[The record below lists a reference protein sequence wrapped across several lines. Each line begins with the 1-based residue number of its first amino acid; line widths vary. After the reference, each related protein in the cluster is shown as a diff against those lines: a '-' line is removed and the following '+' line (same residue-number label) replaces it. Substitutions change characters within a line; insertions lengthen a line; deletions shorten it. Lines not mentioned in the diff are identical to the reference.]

1 MAAETFYCEKCGK
14 MMNEN
19 QFYTYKDG
27 RKTELCKKCLTMH
40 IDNFNPDTFL
50 WLLEKMDVPYIP
62 AEWNTLRDRAYA
74 KDPNKM
80 NGMSVFGKYL
90 SKMKLKQWKQY
101 GWADTEKLQALE
113 EEKKKTI
120 ILHNEQNKQELEDL
134 KEKYENGEISEAEYK
149 TMTSVP
155 LQAAA
160 QIPGILAGSIG
171 ANNPFYEK
179 SYMSQDELP
188 DPTEDLT
195 EDDKIYLAMKWG
207 RTYTPREWIELEQS
221 YEEMMDSFDIQDADT
236 INTLMFI
243 CKTKLKMNQ
252 ALDSADIE
260 GFQKLSK
267 VYNEL
272 RKSAKFTAAQNKEE
286 KKDFVDCVGNL
297 VAYCEKEGGAIPKYE
312 LKTDLDIVD
321 TVINDLKR
329 YTKDLIYEDKALAT
343 QIENYLKKREI
354 SEEQK
359 RDRKEAKAQGL
370 ENIELKDEDYQEY
383 YDAMQEEKE
392 IDNNILQGDDE

>member
-1 MAAETFYCEKCGK
+1 MSEYYCEKCGK
-14 MMNEN
+14 TMNEN
-19 QFYTYKDG
+19 QFYTYKNQE
-27 RKTELCKKCLTMH
+27 KVELCKKCLTMH
-40 IDNFNPDTFL
+40 IDNFDPNTFL

-62 AEWNTLRDRAYA
+62 SEWNTLRDRAYA

-90 SKMKLKQWKQY
+90 SKMKLKQWKEY
-101 GWADTEKLQALE
+101 GWADTERLQALE
-113 EEKKKTI
+113 EEKRKTLI
-120 ILHNEQNKQELEDL
+120 IHTEQAKEDL

-155 LQAAA
+155 LQAAT
-160 QIPGILAGSIG
+160 QVPGVLIGSIG
-171 ANNPFYEK
+171 ANNPFHEMG
-179 SYMSQDELP
+179 YMSQDELP
-188 DPTEDLT
+188 DPSEDLT
-195 EDDKIYLAMKWG
+195 EDDKVYLAMKWG
-207 RTYTPREWIELEQS
+207 RVYTPREWIELEQG
-221 YEEMMDSFDIQDADT
+221 YEEMMNSFDIQDADT
-236 INTLMFI
+236 KNTLLFI

-267 VYNEL
+267 VYNDL
-272 RKSAKFTAAQNKEE
+272 RKSAKLTAAQNKEE

-312 LKTDLDIVD
+312 LKTDLDIID
-321 TVINDLKR
+321 TVINDLKQ
-329 YTKDLIYEDKALAT
+329 YTRDLIYEDKALAS

-359 RDRKEAKAQGL
+359 RDKKEAKALGL
-370 ENIELKDEDYQEY
+370 EKLELKDQDYQDY
-383 YDAMQEEKE
+383 YDAIEDDKE
-392 IDNNILQGDDE
+392 IDKDTLEGDDE

>member
-1 MAAETFYCEKCGK
+1 MAEYYCEKCGRT
-14 MMNEN
+14 MNEN

-40 IDNFNPDTFL
+40 VDNFNPDTFL
-50 WLLEKMDVPYIP
+50 WLLEKMDVPYVP
-62 AEWNTLRDRAYA
+62 NEWNVLRDRAYE

-90 SKMKLKQWKQY
+90 SKMKLKQWKDY
-101 GWADTEKLQALE
+101 GWEDSEKLQALE
-113 EEKKKTI
+113 EEKKKALI
-120 ILHNEQNKQELEDL
+120 IHNEQNKESW

-155 LQAAA
+155 LQAAS
-160 QIPGILAGSIG
+160 QVPGVLVGSIG
-171 ANNPFYEK
+171 SNNPFNEVNFI
-179 SYMSQDELP
+179 SQEELP
-188 DPTEDLT
+188 DPTEELT
-195 EDDKIYLAMKWG
+195 DDDKVYLAMKWG
-207 RTYTPREWIELEQS
+207 RMYTPREWIELEQS
-221 YEEMMDSFDIQDADT
+221 YDEMMNSFDIQDADT

-243 CKTKLKMNQ
+243 CKIKLKMNQ

-267 VYNEL
+267 VYNDL

-329 YTKDLIYEDKALAT
+329 YTKDLIYEDKALAS

-359 RDRKEAKAQGL
+359 KDRKEAKALGFDNVQ
-370 ENIELKDEDYQEY
+370 LKDEDYQNY
-383 YDAMQEEKE
+383 YENIEEEKNK
-392 IDNNILQGDDE
+392 DKNTLNGDDLE

>member
-1 MAAETFYCEKCGK
+1 MAEYYCEKCGRT
-14 MMNEN
+14 MNEN

-40 IDNFNPDTFL
+40 VDNFNPDTFL
-50 WLLEKMDVPYIP
+50 WLLEKMDVPYVP
-62 AEWNTLRDRAYA
+62 NEWNVLRDRAYE

-90 SKMKLKQWKQY
+90 SKMKLKQWKDY
-101 GWADTEKLQALE
+101 GWEDSEKLQALE
-113 EEKKKTI
+113 EEKKKALI
-120 ILHNEQNKQELEDL
+120 IHNEQNKESW

-155 LQAAA
+155 LQAAS
-160 QIPGILAGSIG
+160 QVPGVLIGSIG
-171 ANNPFYEK
+171 SNNPFNEVNFI
-179 SYMSQDELP
+179 SQEELP
-188 DPTEDLT
+188 DPTEELT
-195 EDDKIYLAMKWG
+195 DDDKVYLAMKWG
-207 RTYTPREWIELEQS
+207 RMYTPREWIELEQS
-221 YEEMMDSFDIQDADT
+221 YDEMMNSFDIQDADT

-267 VYNEL
+267 VYNDL

-329 YTKDLIYEDKALAT
+329 YTKDLIYEDKALAS

-359 RDRKEAKAQGL
+359 RDRKEAKALGFDNVQ
-370 ENIELKDEDYQEY
+370 LKDEDYQNY
-383 YDAMQEEKE
+383 YESIEEEKNK
-392 IDNNILQGDDE
+392 DKNILNGDDLE

>member
-1 MAAETFYCEKCGK
+1 MAEYYCEKCGRT
-14 MMNEN
+14 MNEN

-40 IDNFNPDTFL
+40 VDNFNPDTFL
-50 WLLEKMDVPYIP
+50 WLLEKMDVPYVP
-62 AEWNTLRDRAYA
+62 NEWNVLRDRAYG

-90 SKMKLKQWKQY
+90 SKMKLKQWKDY
-101 GWADTEKLQALE
+101 GWEDSEKLQALE
-113 EEKKKTI
+113 EEKKKALI
-120 ILHNEQNKQELEDL
+120 IHNEQNKESW

-155 LQAAA
+155 LQAAS
-160 QIPGILAGSIG
+160 QVPGVLVGSIG
-171 ANNPFYEK
+171 SNNPFNEVNFI
-179 SYMSQDELP
+179 SQEELP
-188 DPTEDLT
+188 DPTEELT
-195 EDDKIYLAMKWG
+195 DDDKVYLAMKWG
-207 RTYTPREWIELEQS
+207 RMYTPREWIELEQS
-221 YEEMMDSFDIQDADT
+221 YDEMMNSFDIQDADT

-267 VYNEL
+267 VYNDL

-329 YTKDLIYEDKALAT
+329 YTKDLIYEDKALAS

-359 RDRKEAKAQGL
+359 RDRKEAKALGFDNVQ
-370 ENIELKDEDYQEY
+370 LKDEDYQNY
-383 YDAMQEEKE
+383 YESIEEEKNK
-392 IDNNILQGDDE
+392 DKNTLNGDDLE

>member
-1 MAAETFYCEKCGK
+1 MTEYYCEKCGRT
-14 MMNEN
+14 MNEN

-40 IDNFNPDTFL
+40 VDNFNPDTFL
-50 WLLEKMDVPYIP
+50 WLLEKMDVPYVP
-62 AEWNTLRDRAYA
+62 NEWNVLRDRAYE

-90 SKMKLKQWKQY
+90 SKMKLKQWKDY
-101 GWADTEKLQALE
+101 GWEDSEKLKALE
-113 EEKKKTI
+113 EEKKKALI
-120 ILHNEQNKQELEDL
+120 IHNEQNKESW

-155 LQAAA
+155 LQAAS
-160 QIPGILAGSIG
+160 QVPGVLVGSIG
-171 ANNPFYEK
+171 SNNPFNEVNFI
-179 SYMSQDELP
+179 SQEELP
-188 DPTEDLT
+188 DPTEELT
-195 EDDKIYLAMKWG
+195 DDDKVYLAMKWG
-207 RTYTPREWIELEQS
+207 RMYTPREWIELEQS
-221 YEEMMDSFDIQDADT
+221 YDEMMNSFDIQDADT

-267 VYNEL
+267 VYNDL

-329 YTKDLIYEDKALAT
+329 YTKDLIYEDKALAS

-359 RDRKEAKAQGL
+359 KDRKEAKALGFDNVQ
-370 ENIELKDEDYQEY
+370 LKDEDYQNY
-383 YDAMQEEKE
+383 YENIEEEKNK
-392 IDNNILQGDDE
+392 DKNTLDGDDLE

>member
-1 MAAETFYCEKCGK
+1 
-14 MMNEN
+14 MNEN

-50 WLLEKMDVPYIP
+50 WLLEKMDVPYVP
-62 AEWNTLRDRAYA
+62 NEWNVLRDRAYE

-90 SKMKLKQWKQY
+90 SKMKLKQWKDY
-101 GWADTEKLQALE
+101 GWEDSEKLQALE
-113 EEKKKTI
+113 EEKKKALI
-120 ILHNEQNKQELEDL
+120 IHNEQNKENW

-155 LQAAA
+155 LQAAS
-160 QIPGILAGSIG
+160 QVPGVLVGSIG
-171 ANNPFYEK
+171 SNNPFNEVNFI
-179 SYMSQDELP
+179 SQEELP
-188 DPTEDLT
+188 DPTEELT
-195 EDDKIYLAMKWG
+195 DDDKVYLAMKWG
-207 RTYTPREWIELEQS
+207 RMYTPREWIELEQS
-221 YEEMMDSFDIQDADT
+221 YDEMMNSFDIQDADT

-267 VYNEL
+267 VYNDL

-329 YTKDLIYEDKALAT
+329 YTKDLIYEDKALAS

-359 RDRKEAKAQGL
+359 KDRKEAKALGFDNVQ
-370 ENIELKDEDYQEY
+370 LKDEDYQNY
-383 YDAMQEEKE
+383 YENIEEEKNK
-392 IDNNILQGDDE
+392 DKNTLNGDDLE

>member
-1 MAAETFYCEKCGK
+1 MTEYYCEKCGRS
-14 MMNEN
+14 MNEN
-19 QFYTYKDG
+19 QFYTYKSG
-27 RKTELCKKCLTMH
+27 QKTELCKKCLTMH
-40 IDNFNPDTFL
+40 VDNFNPDTFL
-50 WLLEKMDVPYIP
+50 WLLEKMDVPYVP
-62 AEWNTLRDRAYA
+62 NEWNVLRDRAYE

-90 SKMKLKQWKQY
+90 SKMKLKQWKDY
-101 GWADTEKLQALE
+101 GWEDSEKLQALE
-113 EEKKKTI
+113 EEKKKALI
-120 ILHNEQNKQELEDL
+120 IHNEQHKENW

-155 LQAAA
+155 LQAAS
-160 QIPGILAGSIG
+160 QIPGVLIGSVG
-171 ANNPFYEK
+171 ANNPFNEVNFI
-179 SYMSQDELP
+179 SQEELP
-188 DPTEDLT
+188 DPTEELT
-195 EDDKIYLAMKWG
+195 DDDKVYLAMKWG
-207 RTYTPREWIELEQS
+207 RMYTPREWIELEQS
-221 YEEMMDSFDIQDADT
+221 YDEMMSSFDIQDADT
-236 INTLMFI
+236 VNTLMFI

-267 VYNEL
+267 VYNDL

-321 TVINDLKR
+321 TVINDLKK
-329 YTKDLIYEDKALAT
+329 YTKDLIYEDKALAS

-359 RDRKEAKAQGL
+359 KDRKEAKALGFDNVQ
-370 ENIELKDEDYQEY
+370 LKDEDYQNY
-383 YDAMQEEKE
+383 YESIEEDKI
-392 IDNNILQGDDE
+392 IDKNTLRRG

>member
-1 MAAETFYCEKCGK
+1 MAEYYCEKCGRT
-14 MMNEN
+14 MNEN

-40 IDNFNPDTFL
+40 VDNFNPDTFL
-50 WLLEKMDVPYIP
+50 WLLEKMDVPYVP
-62 AEWNTLRDRAYA
+62 NEWNVLRDRAYG

-90 SKMKLKQWKQY
+90 SKMKLKQWKDY
-101 GWADTEKLQALE
+101 GWEDSEKLQALE
-113 EEKKKTI
+113 EEKKKALI
-120 ILHNEQNKQELEDL
+120 IHNEQNKENW

-155 LQAAA
+155 LQAAS
-160 QIPGILAGSIG
+160 QVPGVLVGSIG
-171 ANNPFYEK
+171 SNNPFNEVNFI
-179 SYMSQDELP
+179 SQEELP
-188 DPTEDLT
+188 DPTEELT
-195 EDDKIYLAMKWG
+195 DDDKVYLAMKWG
-207 RTYTPREWIELEQS
+207 RMYTPREWIELEQS
-221 YEEMMDSFDIQDADT
+221 YDEMMSSFDIQDADT

-267 VYNEL
+267 VYNDL

-329 YTKDLIYEDKALAT
+329 YTKDLIYEDKALAS

-359 RDRKEAKAQGL
+359 RDRKEAKALGFDNVQ
-370 ENIELKDEDYQEY
+370 LKDEDYQNY
-383 YDAMQEEKE
+383 YESIEEEKNK
-392 IDNNILQGDDE
+392 DKNTLNGDDLE

>member
-1 MAAETFYCEKCGK
+1 MAEYYCEKCGRT
-14 MMNEN
+14 MNEN

-40 IDNFNPDTFL
+40 VDNFNPDTFL
-50 WLLEKMDVPYIP
+50 WLLEKMDVPYVP
-62 AEWNTLRDRAYA
+62 NEWNVLRDRAYE

-90 SKMKLKQWKQY
+90 SKMKLKQWKDY
-101 GWADTEKLQALE
+101 GWEDSEKLQALE
-113 EEKKKTI
+113 EEKKKALI
-120 ILHNEQNKQELEDL
+120 IHNEQNKESW

-155 LQAAA
+155 LQAAS
-160 QIPGILAGSIG
+160 QVPGVLVGSIG
-171 ANNPFYEK
+171 SNNPFNEVNFI
-179 SYMSQDELP
+179 SQEELP
-188 DPTEDLT
+188 DPTEELT
-195 EDDKIYLAMKWG
+195 DDDKVYLAMKWG
-207 RTYTPREWIELEQS
+207 RMYTPREWIELEQS
-221 YEEMMDSFDIQDADT
+221 YDEMMNSFDIQDADT

-267 VYNEL
+267 VYNDL

-329 YTKDLIYEDKALAT
+329 YTKDLIYEDKALAS

-359 RDRKEAKAQGL
+359 KDRKEAKALGFDSVQ
-370 ENIELKDEDYQEY
+370 LKDEDYQNY
-383 YDAMQEEKE
+383 YENIEEEKNK
-392 IDNNILQGDDE
+392 DKNTLNGDDLE

>member
-1 MAAETFYCEKCGK
+1 MAAEYYCEKCGK

-40 IDNFNPDTFL
+40 IDNFNPETFL

-101 GWADTEKLQALE
+101 GWADTEKLQLLE
-113 EEKKKTI
+113 EEKRKTMI
-120 ILHNEQNKQELEDL
+120 IHSEQAKEDL
-134 KEKYENGEISEAEYK
+134 REKYENGEISDAEYK

-160 QIPGILAGSIG
+160 QVPGILMGSIG
-171 ANNPFYEK
+171 ANNPFNE
-179 SYMSQDELP
+179 MNFISQDDLP
-188 DPTEDLT
+188 DPASELT

-207 RTYTPREWIELEQS
+207 RTYQPKEWIELEQS
-221 YEEMMDSFDIQDADT
+221 YEEMMNSFDIQDADT
-236 INTLMFI
+236 INTLIFI

-252 ALDSADIE
+252 ALDSGDIE

-297 VAYCEKEGGAIPKYE
+297 VAYCEKEGGAIPKYDIT
-312 LKTDLDIVD
+312 TDLDIVD
-321 TVINDLKR
+321 TVINDLKK
-329 YTKDLIYEDKALAT
+329 YTRDLIYEDKALAS

-354 SEEQK
+354 SEQQK
-359 RDRKEAKAQGL
+359 RDRKEAKEKGL
-370 ENIELKDEDYQEY
+370 ENVELEDKDYTEY
-383 YDAMQEEKE
+383 YNALEEE
-392 IDNNILQGDDE
+392 INIDEETISNYEGDDE

>member
-1 MAAETFYCEKCGK
+1 MAEYYCEKCGRT
-14 MMNEN
+14 MNEN

-40 IDNFNPDTFL
+40 VDNFNPDTFL
-50 WLLEKMDVPYIP
+50 WLLEKMDVPYVP
-62 AEWNTLRDRAYA
+62 NEWNVLRDRAYE

-90 SKMKLKQWKQY
+90 SKMKLKQWKDY
-101 GWADTEKLQALE
+101 GWEDSEKLQALE
-113 EEKKKTI
+113 EEKKKALI
-120 ILHNEQNKQELEDL
+120 IHNEQNKESW

-155 LQAAA
+155 LQAAS
-160 QIPGILAGSIG
+160 QVPGVLVGSIG
-171 ANNPFYEK
+171 SNNPFNEVNFI
-179 SYMSQDELP
+179 SQEELP
-188 DPTEDLT
+188 DPTEELT
-195 EDDKIYLAMKWG
+195 DDDKVYLAMKWG
-207 RTYTPREWIELEQS
+207 RMYTPREWIELEQS
-221 YEEMMDSFDIQDADT
+221 YDEMMNSFDIQDADT

-267 VYNEL
+267 VYNDL

-329 YTKDLIYEDKALAT
+329 YTKDLIYEDKALAS

-359 RDRKEAKAQGL
+359 KDRKEAKALGFDNVQ
-370 ENIELKDEDYQEY
+370 LKDEDYQNY
-383 YDAMQEEKE
+383 YESIEEDKIMDKNTLRE
-392 IDNNILQGDDE
+392 GQ

>member
-1 MAAETFYCEKCGK
+1 MAEYYCEKCGRT
-14 MMNEN
+14 MNEN

-40 IDNFNPDTFL
+40 VDNFNPETFL
-50 WLLEKMDVPYIP
+50 WLLEKMDVPYVP
-62 AEWNTLRDRAYA
+62 NEWNVLRDRAYE

-90 SKMKLKQWKQY
+90 SKMKLKQWKDY
-101 GWADTEKLQALE
+101 GWEDSEKLQALE
-113 EEKKKTI
+113 EEKKKALI
-120 ILHNEQNKQELEDL
+120 IHNEQNKENW

-155 LQAAA
+155 LQAAS
-160 QIPGILAGSIG
+160 QVPGVLVGSIG
-171 ANNPFYEK
+171 SNNPFNEVNFI
-179 SYMSQDELP
+179 SQEELP
-188 DPTEDLT
+188 DPTEELT
-195 EDDKIYLAMKWG
+195 DDDKVYLAMKWG
-207 RTYTPREWIELEQS
+207 RMYTPREWIELEQS
-221 YEEMMDSFDIQDADT
+221 YDEMMNSFDIQDADT

-267 VYNEL
+267 VYNDL

-329 YTKDLIYEDKALAT
+329 YTKDLIYEDKALAS

-359 RDRKEAKAQGL
+359 RDRKEAKALGFDNVQ
-370 ENIELKDEDYQEY
+370 LKDEDYQNY
-383 YDAMQEEKE
+383 YESIEEEKNK
-392 IDNNILQGDDE
+392 DKNTLNGDDLE

>member
-1 MAAETFYCEKCGK
+1 MAEYYCEKCGRT
-14 MMNEN
+14 MNEN

-40 IDNFNPDTFL
+40 VDNFNPDTFL
-50 WLLEKMDVPYIP
+50 WLLEKMDVPYVP
-62 AEWNTLRDRAYA
+62 NEWNVLRDRAYE

-90 SKMKLKQWKQY
+90 SKMKLKQWKDY
-101 GWADTEKLQALE
+101 GWEDSEKLKALE
-113 EEKKKTI
+113 EEKKKALI
-120 ILHNEQNKQELEDL
+120 IHNEQNKESW

-155 LQAAA
+155 LQAAS
-160 QIPGILAGSIG
+160 QVPGVLVGSIG
-171 ANNPFYEK
+171 SNNPFNEVNFI
-179 SYMSQDELP
+179 SQEELP
-188 DPTEDLT
+188 DPTEELT
-195 EDDKIYLAMKWG
+195 DDDKVYLAMKWG
-207 RTYTPREWIELEQS
+207 RMYTPREWIELEQS
-221 YEEMMDSFDIQDADT
+221 YDEMMNSFDIQDADT

-267 VYNEL
+267 VYNDL

-329 YTKDLIYEDKALAT
+329 YTKDLIYEDKALAS

-359 RDRKEAKAQGL
+359 KDRKEAKALGFDNVQ
-370 ENIELKDEDYQEY
+370 LKDEDYQNY
-383 YDAMQEEKE
+383 YENIEEEKNK
-392 IDNNILQGDDE
+392 DKNTLNGDDLE

>member
-1 MAAETFYCEKCGK
+1 MAEYYCEKCGRT
-14 MMNEN
+14 MNEN

-40 IDNFNPDTFL
+40 VDNFNPDTFL
-50 WLLEKMDVPYIP
+50 WLLEKMDVPYVP
-62 AEWNTLRDRAYA
+62 NEWNVLRDRAYE

-90 SKMKLKQWKQY
+90 SKMKLKQWKDY
-101 GWADTEKLQALE
+101 GWEDSEKLQALE
-113 EEKKKTI
+113 EEKKKALI
-120 ILHNEQNKQELEDL
+120 IHNEQNKENW

-155 LQAAA
+155 LQAAN
-160 QIPGILAGSIG
+160 QVPGVLVGSIG
-171 ANNPFYEK
+171 SNNPFNEVNFI
-179 SYMSQDELP
+179 SQEELP
-188 DPTEDLT
+188 DPTEELT
-195 EDDKIYLAMKWG
+195 DDDKVYLAMKWG
-207 RTYTPREWIELEQS
+207 RMYTPREWIELEQS
-221 YEEMMDSFDIQDADT
+221 YDEMMNSFDIQDADT

-267 VYNEL
+267 VYNDL

-329 YTKDLIYEDKALAT
+329 YTKDLIYEDKALAS

-359 RDRKEAKAQGL
+359 RDRKEAKALGFDNVQ
-370 ENIELKDEDYQEY
+370 LKDEDYQNY
-383 YDAMQEEKE
+383 YESIEEEKNK
-392 IDNNILQGDDE
+392 DKNTLNGDDLE

>member
-1 MAAETFYCEKCGK
+1 MAEYYCEKCGRT
-14 MMNEN
+14 MNEN

-40 IDNFNPDTFL
+40 VDNFNPDTFL
-50 WLLEKMDVPYIP
+50 WLLEKMDVPYVP
-62 AEWNTLRDRAYA
+62 NEWNVLRDRAYE

-90 SKMKLKQWKQY
+90 SKMKLKQWKDY
-101 GWADTEKLQALE
+101 GWEDSEKLQALE
-113 EEKKKTI
+113 EEKKKALI
-120 ILHNEQNKQELEDL
+120 IHNEQNKESW

-155 LQAAA
+155 LQAAS
-160 QIPGILAGSIG
+160 QVPGVLVGSIG
-171 ANNPFYEK
+171 SNNPFNEVNFI
-179 SYMSQDELP
+179 SQEELP
-188 DPTEDLT
+188 DPTEELT
-195 EDDKIYLAMKWG
+195 DDDKVYLAMKWG
-207 RTYTPREWIELEQS
+207 RMYTPREWIELEQS
-221 YEEMMDSFDIQDADT
+221 YDEMMNSFDIQDADT

-267 VYNEL
+267 VYNDL

-329 YTKDLIYEDKALAT
+329 YTKDLIYEDKALAS

-359 RDRKEAKAQGL
+359 RDRKEAKALGFDNVQ
-370 ENIELKDEDYQEY
+370 LKDEDYQNY
-383 YDAMQEEKE
+383 YESIEEEKNK
-392 IDNNILQGDDE
+392 DKNTLNGDDLE

>member
-1 MAAETFYCEKCGK
+1 MAEYYCEKCGRT
-14 MMNEN
+14 MNEN

-40 IDNFNPDTFL
+40 VDNFNPDTFL
-50 WLLEKMDVPYIP
+50 WLLEKMDVPYVP
-62 AEWNTLRDRAYA
+62 NEWNVLRDRAYE

-90 SKMKLKQWKQY
+90 SKMKLKQWKDY
-101 GWADTEKLQALE
+101 GWEDSEKLQALE
-113 EEKKKTI
+113 EEKKKALI
-120 ILHNEQNKQELEDL
+120 IHNEQNKESW

-155 LQAAA
+155 LQAAS
-160 QIPGILAGSIG
+160 QVPGVLVGSVG
-171 ANNPFYEK
+171 SNNPFNEVNFI
-179 SYMSQDELP
+179 SQEELP
-188 DPTEDLT
+188 DPTEELT
-195 EDDKIYLAMKWG
+195 DDDKVYLAMKWG
-207 RTYTPREWIELEQS
+207 RMYTPREWIELEQS
-221 YEEMMDSFDIQDADT
+221 YDEMMNSFDIQDADT

-267 VYNEL
+267 VYNDL

-329 YTKDLIYEDKALAT
+329 YTKDLIYEDKALAS

-359 RDRKEAKAQGL
+359 KDRKEAKALGFDNVQ
-370 ENIELKDEDYQEY
+370 LKDEDYQNY
-383 YDAMQEEKE
+383 YENIEEEKNK
-392 IDNNILQGDDE
+392 DKNTLNGDDLE

>member
-1 MAAETFYCEKCGK
+1 MTEYYCEKCGRS
-14 MMNEN
+14 MNEN
-19 QFYTYKDG
+19 QFYTYKSG
-27 RKTELCKKCLTMH
+27 QKTELCKKCLTMH

-50 WLLEKMDVPYIP
+50 WLLEKMDVPYVP
-62 AEWNTLRDRAYA
+62 NEWNVLRDRAYE

-90 SKMKLKQWKQY
+90 SKMKLKQWKDY
-101 GWADTEKLQALE
+101 GWEDSEKLQALE
-113 EEKKKTI
+113 EEKKKALI
-120 ILHNEQNKQELEDL
+120 IHNEQNKENW

-155 LQAAA
+155 LQAAS
-160 QIPGILAGSIG
+160 QIPGVLIGSIG
-171 ANNPFYEK
+171 ANNPFNEVNFI
-179 SYMSQDELP
+179 SQEELP
-188 DPTEDLT
+188 DPTEELT
-195 EDDKIYLAMKWG
+195 DDDKVYLAMKWG
-207 RTYTPREWIELEQS
+207 RMYTPREWIELEQS
-221 YEEMMDSFDIQDADT
+221 YDEMMSSFDIQDADT

-267 VYNEL
+267 VYNDL
-272 RKSAKFTAAQNKEE
+272 RKSAKFTAAKNKEE

-321 TVINDLKR
+321 TVINDLKK

-354 SEEQK
+354 SDEQK
-359 RDRKEAKAQGL
+359 RDREKAKALGL
-370 ENIELKDEDYQEY
+370 DNIQLKDEDYQEY
-383 YDAMQEEKE
+383 YESIEEDKIMDKNTLRE
-392 IDNNILQGDDE
+392 GQ

>member
-1 MAAETFYCEKCGK
+1 
-14 MMNEN
+14 MNEN

-50 WLLEKMDVPYIP
+50 WLLEKMDVPYVP
-62 AEWNTLRDRAYA
+62 NEWNVLRDRAYE

-90 SKMKLKQWKQY
+90 SKMKLKQWKDY
-101 GWADTEKLQALE
+101 GWEDSEKLQALE
-113 EEKKKTI
+113 EEKKKALI
-120 ILHNEQNKQELEDL
+120 IHNEQNKENW

-155 LQAAA
+155 LQAAS
-160 QIPGILAGSIG
+160 QVPGVLVGSIG
-171 ANNPFYEK
+171 SNNPFNEVNFI
-179 SYMSQDELP
+179 SQEELP
-188 DPTEDLT
+188 DPTEELT
-195 EDDKIYLAMKWG
+195 DDDKVYLAMKWG
-207 RTYTPREWIELEQS
+207 RMYTPREWIELEQS
-221 YEEMMDSFDIQDADT
+221 YDEMMNSFDIQDADT

-267 VYNEL
+267 VYNDL

-329 YTKDLIYEDKALAT
+329 YTKDLIYEDKALAS

-359 RDRKEAKAQGL
+359 RDRKEAKALGFDNVQ
-370 ENIELKDEDYQEY
+370 LKDEDYQNY
-383 YDAMQEEKE
+383 YESIEEEKNK
-392 IDNNILQGDDE
+392 DKNTLNGDDLE

>member
-1 MAAETFYCEKCGK
+1 MATEYYCEKCGK
-14 MMNEN
+14 AMKEEK
-19 QFYTYKDG
+19 FYTYKNG
-27 RKTELCKKCLTMH
+27 NKTELCKQCLTMH

-50 WLLEKMDVPYIP
+50 WLLEKMDVPYVP
-62 AEWNTLRDRAYA
+62 AEWNVLRDRAYE
-74 KDPNKM
+74 KDPHKM

-101 GWADTEKLQALE
+101 GWKDSEKLQALSK
-113 EEKKKTI
+113 EKKE
-120 ILHNEQNKQELEDL
+120 ILMLNQEKNEQLQQEM
-134 KEKYENGEISEAEYK
+134 KERYENGEISEAEYK

-160 QIPGILAGSIG
+160 QIPGVLAGSVG
-171 ANNPFYEK
+171 VNKPFYEENF
-179 SYMSQDELP
+179 MSQEDLP
-188 DPTEDLT
+188 DPTAELT
-195 EDDKIYLAMKWG
+195 KEDKIYLAMKWG
-207 RTYTPREWIELEQS
+207 RTYTKREWIELEKS
-221 YEEMMDSFDIQDADT
+221 YEEMMSSFDIQDADT

-260 GFQKLSK
+260 GFQKLSR

-297 VAYCEKEGGAIPKYE
+297 VAYCEKKGGAIPKYD
-312 LKTDLDIVD
+312 LKIDLDIVD
-321 TVINDLKR
+321 TVINDLKK

-354 SEEQK
+354 AEQRLRDEEL
-359 RDRKEAKAQGL
+359 AKSLGMDK
-370 ENIELKDEDYQEY
+370 IELRDEDYQDY
-383 YDAMQEEKE
+383 YNTVQEEKE
-392 IDNNILQGDDE
+392 KDEEITNL

>member
-1 MAAETFYCEKCGK
+1 
-14 MMNEN
+14 MNEN

-40 IDNFNPDTFL
+40 VDNFNPDTFL
-50 WLLEKMDVPYIP
+50 WLLEKMDVPYVP
-62 AEWNTLRDRAYA
+62 NEWNVLRDRAYE

-90 SKMKLKQWKQY
+90 SKMKLKQWKDY
-101 GWADTEKLQALE
+101 GWEDSEKLQALE
-113 EEKKKTI
+113 EEKKKALI
-120 ILHNEQNKQELEDL
+120 IHNEQNKESW

-155 LQAAA
+155 LQAAS
-160 QIPGILAGSIG
+160 QVPGVLVGSIG
-171 ANNPFYEK
+171 SNNPFNEVNFI
-179 SYMSQDELP
+179 SQEELP
-188 DPTEDLT
+188 DPTEELT
-195 EDDKIYLAMKWG
+195 DDDKVYLAMKWG
-207 RTYTPREWIELEQS
+207 RMYTPREWIELEQS
-221 YEEMMDSFDIQDADT
+221 YDEMMNSFDIQDADT

-267 VYNEL
+267 VYNDL

-329 YTKDLIYEDKALAT
+329 YTKDLIYEDKALAS

-359 RDRKEAKAQGL
+359 RDRKEAKALGFDNVQ
-370 ENIELKDEDYQEY
+370 LKDEDYQNY
-383 YDAMQEEKE
+383 YESIEEEKNK
-392 IDNNILQGDDE
+392 DKNTLNGDDLE

>member
-1 MAAETFYCEKCGK
+1 MAEYYCEKCGRT
-14 MMNEN
+14 MNEN

-40 IDNFNPDTFL
+40 VDNFNPDTFL
-50 WLLEKMDVPYIP
+50 WLLEKMDVPYVP
-62 AEWNTLRDRAYA
+62 NEWNVLRDRAYE

-90 SKMKLKQWKQY
+90 SKMKLKQWKDY
-101 GWADTEKLQALE
+101 GWEDSEKLQALE
-113 EEKKKTI
+113 EEKKKALI
-120 ILHNEQNKQELEDL
+120 IHNEQNKESW

-155 LQAAA
+155 LQVAS
-160 QIPGILAGSIG
+160 QVPGVLVGSIG
-171 ANNPFYEK
+171 SNNPFNEVNFI
-179 SYMSQDELP
+179 SQEELP
-188 DPTEDLT
+188 DPTEELT
-195 EDDKIYLAMKWG
+195 DDDKVYLAMKWG
-207 RTYTPREWIELEQS
+207 RMYTPREWIELEQS
-221 YEEMMDSFDIQDADT
+221 YDEMMNSFDIQDADT

-267 VYNEL
+267 VYNDL

-329 YTKDLIYEDKALAT
+329 YTKDLIYEDKALAS

-359 RDRKEAKAQGL
+359 KDRKEAKALGFDNVQ
-370 ENIELKDEDYQEY
+370 LKDEDYQNY
-383 YDAMQEEKE
+383 YENIEEEKNK
-392 IDNNILQGDDE
+392 DKNTLNGDDLE

>member
-1 MAAETFYCEKCGK
+1 MAEYYCEKCGRT
-14 MMNEN
+14 MNEN

-40 IDNFNPDTFL
+40 VDNFNPDTFL
-50 WLLEKMDVPYIP
+50 WLLEKMDVPYVP
-62 AEWNTLRDRAYA
+62 NEWNVLRDRAYE

-90 SKMKLKQWKQY
+90 SKMKLKQWKDY
-101 GWADTEKLQALE
+101 GWEDSEKLQALE
-113 EEKKKTI
+113 EEKKKALI
-120 ILHNEQNKQELEDL
+120 IHNEQNKESW

-155 LQAAA
+155 LQAAS
-160 QIPGILAGSIG
+160 QVPGVLVGSIG
-171 ANNPFYEK
+171 SNNPFNEVNFI
-179 SYMSQDELP
+179 SQEELP
-188 DPTEDLT
+188 DPTEELT
-195 EDDKIYLAMKWG
+195 DDDKVYLAMKWA
-207 RTYTPREWIELEQS
+207 RMYTPREWIELEQS
-221 YEEMMDSFDIQDADT
+221 YDEMMNSFDIQDADT

-267 VYNEL
+267 VYNDL

-329 YTKDLIYEDKALAT
+329 YTKDLIYEDKALAS

-359 RDRKEAKAQGL
+359 KDRKEAKALGFDNVQ
-370 ENIELKDEDYQEY
+370 LKDEDYQNY
-383 YDAMQEEKE
+383 YENIEEEKNK
-392 IDNNILQGDDE
+392 DKNTLNGDDLE

>member
-1 MAAETFYCEKCGK
+1 MAEYYCEKCGRT
-14 MMNEN
+14 MNEN

-40 IDNFNPDTFL
+40 VDNFNPDTFL
-50 WLLEKMDVPYIP
+50 WLLEKMDVPYVP
-62 AEWNTLRDRAYA
+62 NEWNVLRDRAYE

-90 SKMKLKQWKQY
+90 SKMKLKQWKDY
-101 GWADTEKLQALE
+101 GWEDSERLQALE
-113 EEKKKTI
+113 EEKKKALI
-120 ILHNEQNKQELEDL
+120 IHNEQNKESW

-155 LQAAA
+155 LQAAS
-160 QIPGILAGSIG
+160 QVPGVLVGSIG
-171 ANNPFYEK
+171 SNNPFNEVNFI
-179 SYMSQDELP
+179 SQEELP
-188 DPTEDLT
+188 DPTEELT
-195 EDDKIYLAMKWG
+195 DDDKVYLAMKWG
-207 RTYTPREWIELEQS
+207 RMYTPREWIELEQS
-221 YEEMMDSFDIQDADT
+221 YDEMMNSFDIQDADT

-267 VYNEL
+267 VYNDL

-321 TVINDLKR
+321 TVINDLKK
-329 YTKDLIYEDKALAT
+329 YTKDLIYEDKALAS

-359 RDRKEAKAQGL
+359 RDRKEAKALGFDNVQ
-370 ENIELKDEDYQEY
+370 LKDEDYQNY
-383 YDAMQEEKE
+383 YESIEEEKNK
-392 IDNNILQGDDE
+392 DKNTLNGDDLE

>member
-1 MAAETFYCEKCGK
+1 MTEYYCEKCGRS
-14 MMNEN
+14 MNEN
-19 QFYTYKDG
+19 QFYTYKSG
-27 RKTELCKKCLTMH
+27 QKTELCKKCLTMH

-50 WLLEKMDVPYIP
+50 WLLEKMDVPYVP
-62 AEWNTLRDRAYA
+62 NEWNVLRDRAYE

-90 SKMKLKQWKQY
+90 SKMKLKQWKDY
-101 GWADTEKLQALE
+101 GWEDSEKLQALE
-113 EEKKKTI
+113 EEKKKALI
-120 ILHNEQNKQELEDL
+120 IHNEQNKENW

-155 LQAAA
+155 LQAAS
-160 QIPGILAGSIG
+160 QIPGVLIGSIG
-171 ANNPFYEK
+171 ANNPFNEVNFI
-179 SYMSQDELP
+179 SQEELP
-188 DPTEDLT
+188 DPTEELT
-195 EDDKIYLAMKWG
+195 DDDKVYLAMKWG
-207 RTYTPREWIELEQS
+207 RMYTPREWIELEQS
-221 YEEMMDSFDIQDADT
+221 YDEMMSSFDIQDADT

-267 VYNEL
+267 VYNDL

-321 TVINDLKR
+321 TVINDLKK

-354 SEEQK
+354 SDEQK
-359 RDRKEAKAQGL
+359 RDREKAKALGL
-370 ENIELKDEDYQEY
+370 DNIQLKDEDYQEY
-383 YDAMQEEKE
+383 YESIEEDKIMDKNTLRE
-392 IDNNILQGDDE
+392 GQ

>member
-1 MAAETFYCEKCGK
+1 MAEYYCEKCGRT
-14 MMNEN
+14 MNEN

-40 IDNFNPDTFL
+40 VDNFNPDTFL
-50 WLLEKMDVPYIP
+50 WLLEKMDVPYVP
-62 AEWNTLRDRAYA
+62 NEWNVLRDRAYE

-90 SKMKLKQWKQY
+90 SKMKLKQWKDY
-101 GWADTEKLQALE
+101 GWEDSEKLQALE
-113 EEKKKTI
+113 EEKKKALI
-120 ILHNEQNKQELEDL
+120 IHNEQNKESW

-155 LQAAA
+155 LQAAS
-160 QIPGILAGSIG
+160 QVPGVLVGSIG
-171 ANNPFYEK
+171 SNNPFNEVNFI
-179 SYMSQDELP
+179 SQEELP
-188 DPTEDLT
+188 DPTEELT
-195 EDDKIYLAMKWG
+195 DDDKVYLAMKWG
-207 RTYTPREWIELEQS
+207 RMYTPREWIELEQS
-221 YEEMMDSFDIQDADT
+221 YDEMMNSFDIQDADT

-267 VYNEL
+267 VYNDL

-329 YTKDLIYEDKALAT
+329 YTKDLIYEDKALAS

-359 RDRKEAKAQGL
+359 KDRKEAKALGFDNVQ
-370 ENIELKDEDYQEY
+370 LKDEDYQNY
-383 YDAMQEEKE
+383 YENIEEEKNK
-392 IDNNILQGDDE
+392 DKNTLNGDDLE

>member
-1 MAAETFYCEKCGK
+1 MTEYYCEKCGRS
-14 MMNEN
+14 MNEN
-19 QFYTYKDG
+19 QFYTYKSG
-27 RKTELCKKCLTMH
+27 QKTELCKKCLTMH

-50 WLLEKMDVPYIP
+50 WLLEKMDVPYVP
-62 AEWNTLRDRAYA
+62 NEWNVLRDRAYE

-90 SKMKLKQWKQY
+90 SKMKLKQWKDY
-101 GWADTEKLQALE
+101 GWEDSEKLQALE
-113 EEKKKTI
+113 EEKKKALI
-120 ILHNEQNKQELEDL
+120 IHNEQNKENW

-155 LQAAA
+155 LQAAS
-160 QIPGILAGSIG
+160 QVPGVLVGSIG
-171 ANNPFYEK
+171 SNNPFNEVNFI
-179 SYMSQDELP
+179 SQEELP
-188 DPTEDLT
+188 DPTEELT
-195 EDDKIYLAMKWG
+195 DDDKVYLAMKWG
-207 RTYTPREWIELEQS
+207 RMYTPREWIELEQS
-221 YEEMMDSFDIQDADT
+221 YDEMMSSFDIQDADT

-267 VYNEL
+267 VYNDL

-321 TVINDLKR
+321 TVINDLKK
-329 YTKDLIYEDKALAT
+329 YTKDLIYEDKALAS

-359 RDRKEAKAQGL
+359 KDRKEAKALGFDNVQ
-370 ENIELKDEDYQEY
+370 LKDEDYQEY
-383 YDAMQEEKE
+383 YESIEEDKI
-392 IDNNILQGDDE
+392 IDKNTLREGQ

>member
-1 MAAETFYCEKCGK
+1 MTEYYCEKCGRS
-14 MMNEN
+14 MNEN
-19 QFYTYKDG
+19 QFYTYKSG
-27 RKTELCKKCLTMH
+27 QKTELCKKCLTMH
-40 IDNFNPDTFL
+40 VDNFNPDTFL
-50 WLLEKMDVPYIP
+50 WLLEKMDVPYVP
-62 AEWNTLRDRAYA
+62 NEWNVLRDRAYE

-90 SKMKLKQWKQY
+90 SKMKLKQWKDY
-101 GWADTEKLQALE
+101 GWEDSEKLQALE
-113 EEKKKTI
+113 EEKKKALI
-120 ILHNEQNKQELEDL
+120 IHNEQNKENW

-155 LQAAA
+155 LQAAS
-160 QIPGILAGSIG
+160 QIPGVLIGSIG
-171 ANNPFYEK
+171 ANNPFNEVNFI
-179 SYMSQDELP
+179 SQEELP
-188 DPTEDLT
+188 DPTEELT
-195 EDDKIYLAMKWG
+195 DDDKVYLAMKWG
-207 RTYTPREWIELEQS
+207 RMYTPREWIELEQS
-221 YEEMMDSFDIQDADT
+221 YDEMMSSFDIQDADT

-267 VYNEL
+267 VYNDL

-321 TVINDLKR
+321 TVINDLKK
-329 YTKDLIYEDKALAT
+329 YTKDLIYEDKALAS

-359 RDRKEAKAQGL
+359 KDRKEAKALGFDNVQ
-370 ENIELKDEDYQEY
+370 LKDEDYQNY
-383 YDAMQEEKE
+383 YESIEEDKI
-392 IDNNILQGDDE
+392 IDKNTLRRG

>member
-1 MAAETFYCEKCGK
+1 
-14 MMNEN
+14 MNEN

-40 IDNFNPDTFL
+40 VDNFNPDTFL
-50 WLLEKMDVPYIP
+50 WLLEKMDVPYVP
-62 AEWNTLRDRAYA
+62 NEWNVLRDRAYE

-90 SKMKLKQWKQY
+90 SKMKLKQWKDY
-101 GWADTEKLQALE
+101 GWEDSEKLQALE
-113 EEKKKTI
+113 EEKKKALI
-120 ILHNEQNKQELEDL
+120 IHNEQNKESW

-155 LQAAA
+155 LQAAS
-160 QIPGILAGSIG
+160 QVPGVLVGSIG
-171 ANNPFYEK
+171 SNNPFNEVNFI
-179 SYMSQDELP
+179 SQEELP
-188 DPTEDLT
+188 DPTEELT
-195 EDDKIYLAMKWG
+195 DDDKVYLAMKWG
-207 RTYTPREWIELEQS
+207 RMYTPREWIELEQS
-221 YEEMMDSFDIQDADT
+221 YDEMMNSFDIQDADT

-267 VYNEL
+267 VYNDL

-329 YTKDLIYEDKALAT
+329 YTKDLIYEDKALAS

-359 RDRKEAKAQGL
+359 RDRKEAKALGFDNVQ
-370 ENIELKDEDYQEY
+370 LKDEDYQNY
-383 YDAMQEEKE
+383 YENIEEEKNK
-392 IDNNILQGDDE
+392 DKNTLNGDDLE

>member
-1 MAAETFYCEKCGK
+1 
-14 MMNEN
+14 MNEN

-40 IDNFNPDTFL
+40 VDNFNPDTFL
-50 WLLEKMDVPYIP
+50 WLLEKMDVPYVP
-62 AEWNTLRDRAYA
+62 NEWNVLRDRAYE

-90 SKMKLKQWKQY
+90 SKMKLKQWKDY
-101 GWADTEKLQALE
+101 GWEDSEKLQALE
-113 EEKKKTI
+113 EEKKKALI
-120 ILHNEQNKQELEDL
+120 IHNEQNKENW

-155 LQAAA
+155 LQAAS
-160 QIPGILAGSIG
+160 QVPGVLVGSIG
-171 ANNPFYEK
+171 SNNPFNEVNFI
-179 SYMSQDELP
+179 SQEELP
-188 DPTEDLT
+188 DPTEELT
-195 EDDKIYLAMKWG
+195 DDDKVYLAMKWG
-207 RTYTPREWIELEQS
+207 RMYTPREWIELEQS
-221 YEEMMDSFDIQDADT
+221 YDEMMNSFDIQDADT

-267 VYNEL
+267 VYNDL

-329 YTKDLIYEDKALAT
+329 YTKDLIYEDKALAS

-359 RDRKEAKAQGL
+359 RDRKEAKALGFDNVQ
-370 ENIELKDEDYQEY
+370 LKDEDYQNY
-383 YDAMQEEKE
+383 YENIEEEKNK
-392 IDNNILQGDDE
+392 DKNTLNGDDLE

>member
-1 MAAETFYCEKCGK
+1 MAEYYCEKCGRT
-14 MMNEN
+14 MNEN

-40 IDNFNPDTFL
+40 VDNFNPDTFL
-50 WLLEKMDVPYIP
+50 WLLEKMDVPYVP
-62 AEWNTLRDRAYA
+62 NEWNVLRDRAYE

-90 SKMKLKQWKQY
+90 SKMKLKQWKDY
-101 GWADTEKLQALE
+101 GWEDSEKLQALE
-113 EEKKKTI
+113 EEKKKALI
-120 ILHNEQNKQELEDL
+120 IHNEQNKESW

-155 LQAAA
+155 LQAAS
-160 QIPGILAGSIG
+160 QVPGVLVGSIG
-171 ANNPFYEK
+171 SNNPFNEVNFI
-179 SYMSQDELP
+179 SQEELP
-188 DPTEDLT
+188 DPTEELT
-195 EDDKIYLAMKWG
+195 DDDKVYLAMKWG
-207 RTYTPREWIELEQS
+207 RMYTPREWIELEQS
-221 YEEMMDSFDIQDADT
+221 YDEMMSSFDIQDADT

-267 VYNEL
+267 VYNDL

-321 TVINDLKR
+321 TVINDLKK
-329 YTKDLIYEDKALAT
+329 YTKDLIYEDKALAS

-359 RDRKEAKAQGL
+359 KDRKEAKALGFDNVQ
-370 ENIELKDEDYQEY
+370 LKDEDYQNY
-383 YDAMQEEKE
+383 YENIEEEKNK
-392 IDNNILQGDDE
+392 DKNTLNGDDLE

>member
-1 MAAETFYCEKCGK
+1 MAEYYCEKCGRT
-14 MMNEN
+14 MNEN

-50 WLLEKMDVPYIP
+50 WLLEKMDVPYVP
-62 AEWNTLRDRAYA
+62 NEWNVLRDRAYE

-90 SKMKLKQWKQY
+90 SKMKLKQWKDY
-101 GWADTEKLQALE
+101 GWEDSEKLQALE
-113 EEKKKTI
+113 EEKKKALI
-120 ILHNEQNKQELEDL
+120 IHNEQNKENW

-155 LQAAA
+155 LQAAS
-160 QIPGILAGSIG
+160 QVPGVLVGSIG
-171 ANNPFYEK
+171 SNNPFNEVNFL
-179 SYMSQDELP
+179 SQEELP
-188 DPTEDLT
+188 DPTEELT
-195 EDDKIYLAMKWG
+195 DDDKVYLAMKWG
-207 RTYTPREWIELEQS
+207 RMYTPREWIELEQS
-221 YEEMMDSFDIQDADT
+221 YDEMMNSFDIQDADT

-267 VYNEL
+267 VYNDL

-329 YTKDLIYEDKALAT
+329 YTKDLIYEDKALAS

-359 RDRKEAKAQGL
+359 RDRKEAKALGFDNVQ
-370 ENIELKDEDYQEY
+370 LKDEDYQNY
-383 YDAMQEEKE
+383 YESIEEEKNK
-392 IDNNILQGDDE
+392 DKNTLNGDDLE

>member
-1 MAAETFYCEKCGK
+1 MTEYYCEKCGRT
-14 MMNEN
+14 MNEN

-40 IDNFNPDTFL
+40 VDNFNPDTFL
-50 WLLEKMDVPYIP
+50 WLLEKMDVPYVP
-62 AEWNTLRDRAYA
+62 NEWNVLRDRAYE

-90 SKMKLKQWKQY
+90 SKMKLKQWKDY
-101 GWADTEKLQALE
+101 GWEDSEKLKALE
-113 EEKKKTI
+113 EEKKKALI
-120 ILHNEQNKQELEDL
+120 IHNEQNKESW

-155 LQAAA
+155 LQAAS
-160 QIPGILAGSIG
+160 QVPGVLVGSIG
-171 ANNPFYEK
+171 SNNPFNEVNFI
-179 SYMSQDELP
+179 SQEELP
-188 DPTEDLT
+188 DPTEELT
-195 EDDKIYLAMKWG
+195 DDDKVYLAMKWG
-207 RTYTPREWIELEQS
+207 RMYTPREWIELEQS
-221 YEEMMDSFDIQDADT
+221 YDEMMNSFDIQDADT

-267 VYNEL
+267 VYNDL

-329 YTKDLIYEDKALAT
+329 YTKDLIYEDKALAS

-359 RDRKEAKAQGL
+359 KDRKEAKALGFDNVQ
-370 ENIELKDEDYQEY
+370 LKDEDYQNY
-383 YDAMQEEKE
+383 YENIEEEKNK
-392 IDNNILQGDDE
+392 DKNTLNGDDLE

>member
-1 MAAETFYCEKCGK
+1 MAEYYCEKCGRT
-14 MMNEN
+14 MNEN

-50 WLLEKMDVPYIP
+50 WLLEKMDVPYVP
-62 AEWNTLRDRAYA
+62 NEWNVLRDRAYE

-90 SKMKLKQWKQY
+90 SKMKLKQWKDY
-101 GWADTEKLQALE
+101 GWEDSEKLQALE
-113 EEKKKTI
+113 EEKKKALI
-120 ILHNEQNKQELEDL
+120 IHNEQNKENW

-155 LQAAA
+155 LQAAS
-160 QIPGILAGSIG
+160 QVPGVLVGSIG
-171 ANNPFYEK
+171 SNNPFNEVNFI
-179 SYMSQDELP
+179 SQEELP
-188 DPTEDLT
+188 DPTEELT
-195 EDDKIYLAMKWG
+195 DDDKVYLAMKWG
-207 RTYTPREWIELEQS
+207 RMYTPREWIELEQS
-221 YEEMMDSFDIQDADT
+221 YDEMMNSFDIQDADT

-267 VYNEL
+267 VYNDL

-329 YTKDLIYEDKALAT
+329 YTKDLIYEDKALAS

-359 RDRKEAKAQGL
+359 RDRKEAKALGFDNVQ
-370 ENIELKDEDYQEY
+370 LKDEDYQNY
-383 YDAMQEEKE
+383 YESIEEEKNK
-392 IDNNILQGDDE
+392 DKNTLNGDDLE

>member
-1 MAAETFYCEKCGK
+1 MAEYYCEKCGRT
-14 MMNEN
+14 MNEN

-40 IDNFNPDTFL
+40 VDNFNPDTFL
-50 WLLEKMDVPYIP
+50 WLLEKMDVPYVP
-62 AEWNTLRDRAYA
+62 NEWNVLRDRAYE

-90 SKMKLKQWKQY
+90 SKMKLKQWKDY
-101 GWADTEKLQALE
+101 GWEDSEKLQALE
-113 EEKKKTI
+113 EEKKKALI
-120 ILHNEQNKQELEDL
+120 IHNEQNKENW

-155 LQAAA
+155 LQAAS
-160 QIPGILAGSIG
+160 QVPGVLVGSIG
-171 ANNPFYEK
+171 SNNPFNEVNFI
-179 SYMSQDELP
+179 SQEELP
-188 DPTEDLT
+188 DPTEELT
-195 EDDKIYLAMKWG
+195 DEDKVYLAMKWG
-207 RTYTPREWIELEQS
+207 RVYTPREWIELEQS
-221 YEEMMDSFDIQDADT
+221 YDEMMNSFDIQDADT

-267 VYNEL
+267 VYNDL

-329 YTKDLIYEDKALAT
+329 YTKDLIYEDKALAS

-359 RDRKEAKAQGL
+359 RDRKEAKALGFDNVQ
-370 ENIELKDEDYQEY
+370 LKDEDYQNY
-383 YDAMQEEKE
+383 YESIEEEKNK
-392 IDNNILQGDDE
+392 DKNTLNGDDLE

>member
-1 MAAETFYCEKCGK
+1 MAEYYCEKCGRT
-14 MMNEN
+14 MNEN

-40 IDNFNPDTFL
+40 VDNFNPDTFL
-50 WLLEKMDVPYIP
+50 WLLEKMDVPYVP
-62 AEWNTLRDRAYA
+62 NEWNVLRDRAYE

-90 SKMKLKQWKQY
+90 SKMKLKQWKDY
-101 GWADTEKLQALE
+101 GWEDSEKLKALE
-113 EEKKKTI
+113 EEKKKALI
-120 ILHNEQNKQELEDL
+120 IHNEQNKESW

-155 LQAAA
+155 LQAAS
-160 QIPGILAGSIG
+160 QVPGVLVGSIG
-171 ANNPFYEK
+171 SNNPFNEVNFI
-179 SYMSQDELP
+179 SQEELP
-188 DPTEDLT
+188 DPTEELT
-195 EDDKIYLAMKWG
+195 DDDKVYLAMKWG
-207 RTYTPREWIELEQS
+207 RMYTPREWIELEQS
-221 YEEMMDSFDIQDADT
+221 YDEMMNSFDIQDADT

-267 VYNEL
+267 VYNDL

-297 VAYCEKEGGAIPKYE
+297 VVYCEKEGGAIPKYE

-329 YTKDLIYEDKALAT
+329 YTKDLIYEDKALAS

-359 RDRKEAKAQGL
+359 KDRKEAKALGFDNVQ
-370 ENIELKDEDYQEY
+370 LKDEDYQNY
-383 YDAMQEEKE
+383 YENIEEEKNK
-392 IDNNILQGDDE
+392 DKNTLNGDDLE